1 MRCELRLTAW
11 ERDVTEHRHRE
22 SSIET
27 LHRMIIYVRE
37 EALRLRVMEVA
48 LLLEHAE
55 DAVTAFDPPALG
67 TNRTS
72 PAADATRVE
81 H

>member
-1 MRCELRLTAW
+1 MTECEF
-11 ERDVTEHRHRE
+11 RE
-22 SSIET
+22 VSIQT

-37 EALRLRVMEVA
+37 EAIRLRVMDVA

-55 DAVTAFDPPALG
+55 DAVTAFATAALNG
-67 TNRTS
+67 LAPS
-72 PAADATRVE
+72 ILDANGVE